1 MNLEALLKLMTVLC
15 VLCALIGVYP
25 AKALP
30 PPIHHSWL
38 PELARKSPFLRSQSN
53 GQSPE
58 IGSKAAA
65 RPQSNQATATNGVSA
80 ALLREPRQGTV
91 LSFML
96 GEQDSSIGEPS
107 WLFLLGTCLLGSA
120 AALFHKMRA

>member
-1 MNLEALLKLMTVLC
+1 MNLKALLKPMTVVC
-15 VLCALIGVYP
+15 VLIALIGVYA

-38 PELARKSPFLRSQSN
+38 PEMARKSPFLRSQSY
-53 GQSPE
+53 GQNPE
-58 IGSKAAA
+58 IGRKGAA
-65 RPQSNQATATNGVSA
+65 RPHSNQSTATNGIGA
-80 ALLREPRQGTV
+80 ALLREPRQGPV

-96 GEQDSSIGEPS
+96 GEEDSSIGESS

>member
-1 MNLEALLKLMTVLC
+1 MNLKALLKPMTVLC
-15 VLCALIGVYP
+15 VSIALIGVYA

-38 PELARKSPFLRSQSN
+38 PEIARKSLFLRSHAN
-53 GQSPE
+53 GPNPE
-58 IGSKAAA
+58 IGRKGTAPP
-65 RPQSNQATATNGVSA
+65 RSNESISTIGPGA

-91 LSFML
+91 LSFTL
-96 GEQDSSIGEPS
+96 GEEDSSIGESS

>member
-1 MNLEALLKLMTVLC
+1 MNLKALRRLLTVLS
-15 VLCALIGVYP
+15 VLLVLTGIYP

-30 PPIHHSWL
+30 PPLHHSRL
-38 PELARKSPFLRSQSN
+38 PELIAKYPVLRSDSN
-53 GQSPE
+53 AENSK
-58 IGSKAAA
+58 IGGRSVT
-65 RPQSNQATATNGVSA
+65 RPNGSHSTPTNDAGAT
-80 ALLREPRQGTV
+80 LLRESRQGTA
-91 LSFML
+91 LSFVL